1 MSGTGIGTPAG
12 GGPAVYFTID
22 ELRAAHPDLHSA
34 TKYPDAKLEAC
45 RAFAE
50 QWFEA
55 ALHAAYVPRE
65 TTVTLTGNG
74 RRTLFLPDWIE
85 VSPVTAGKVD
95 GVVLTAGEIAALVT
109 RKHGAVVNVA
119 TWTKDAEIELTYT
132 HGYAEP
138 VELAKQAVMM
148 LAAEKALPST
158 IPARATS
165 LSTDIGNYRISQAD
179 KTGKTGIPDVDAI
192 IGLLGED
199 KPVTG

>member
-1 MSGTGIGTPAG
+1 MSGTGIGTPASG
-12 GGPAVYFTID
+12 GDAAYFTIN

-34 TKYPDAKLEAC
+34 TRYPDAKLEAD

-55 ALHAAYVPRE
+55 AVHAAYVPRE

-74 RRTLFLPDWIE
+74 RRTLFLPHWIE
-85 VSPVTAGKVD
+85 VGPVTAGKVD
-95 GVVLTAGEIAALVT
+95 GVALTDVEIAALVT
-109 RKHGAVVNVA
+109 RKHGAVANVA

-132 HGYAEP
+132 HGYATP
-138 VELAKQAVMM
+138 VELARQAVMM
-148 LAAEKALPST
+148 LTAEKALPST
-158 IPARATS
+158 IPSRATS

-199 KPVTG
+199 KPATG